1 MKNRITGFGRSSVA
15 VAVLLC
21 MLLSIFAPT
30 VLAVG
35 NADLDAQSANV
46 QNNSEKKPLVY
57 VSIGDSMTNGYGLP
71 GYDGESGIV
80 NYGINTYANQFAA
93 WLAGYTGEIAD
104 DQVIFEGTNGV
115 VDHRQLAMSGLL
127 AEDLHWL
134 LDLDYSNQEI
144 IEGIKHVWDRHSWGS
159 GPHHAWYATSEDNRN
174 TLCPDE
180 SCNFCRGNKC
190 CPALGFTS
198 GFYRTYG
205 DLCAPKYRMADGM
218 ARMIATYMHPQGNGY
233 GYYTSDE
240 AIKLGVD
247 INAIY
252 NAVKNNPSF
261 PDSQDDTYLLG
272 NYTYPWRDGDNYNY
286 NFLKM
291 AGEFYQESVRDADII
306 SLALGNTN
314 FGTLM
319 FDFIQDAIS
328 DPNDDGFTG
337 RYFFSDIYDHMMDPT
352 VYTPELKA
360 EIEKLM
366 AQVDAMI
373 EANFDAEM
381 FEGLETI
388 KYIIRYCVLSYIV
401 NYIAVVNNILK
412 VNPDVQLIQV
422 ALMNAY
428 EGASAGEDDGSLSMA
443 DMIDMLYNPLNAF
456 IAAVPSLL
464 KNGGQYPE
472 SKFYYADMGTVETLT
487 AVFGDDFYYDSEGES
502 ISYPGLV
509 LDKIGSV
516 NTNSVVRDRFQYWI
530 SGRRDGRDQVASHFY
545 FPTGGDC
552 SYGEMWKHVLDELF
566 VRNTHHY
573 HTDSNCG
580 VEGEHRCVADL
591 GAPDFFGKY
600 DLMYMVPEDL
610 VAFSQLTED
619 QIREKLTGSDKKEA
633 DWAFTIMMYLMFENA
648 LIVAGEQSFTINGLS
663 ECKFNYTAFDGA
675 FSAFAQELYGDDT
688 LDYTAISSNE
698 IPEGVD
704 VLDVFRAMSDAL
716 VADPVASSV
725 LCIGSRMEIGTGIG
739 GHPSQGGH
747 DTMFAAIK
755 QAYVDKHTGADELG
769 PLVDVYGYLA
779 SNGYLS
785 DVELLEFIN
794 FAFDYVVD
802 EDISDEDMTA
812 IVEYIYDVLLDK
824 DVNVRVE
831 IVKNVCLILKDDYLG
846 RYSSAVDVIF
856 EIYDALVAE
865 GLLTSDEAF
874 SIVDLAYNKVIDGT
888 ITNEEIFDIALYVYE
903 VLFINAPV
911 TFSLC
916 AAADDVATEGKA
928 FKAFKTIINVLNGS
942 ELVTENAQ
950 VAAVAKFGNTITQL
964 SEESFNEV
972 MSIGYNV
979 LSSSDLSDQSG
990 IDNALTQ
997 FAEEVKDSDV
1007 ISGTDKLI
1015 IADGALDLGADLGEA
1030 GFAGSIG
1037 GVNLPD
1043 LGNIIAIL
1051 DILKEDGYI
1060 TEAQITAIVNKAL
1073 SVLVS
1078 GELDSAAI
1086 ADIINYAYDVAA
1098 ADLAADAQA
1107 KLVLAI
1113 YAAAKEVYDFD
1124 EQDIAQF
1131 ISDYYDDAF
1140 EYAYKYAYDKGYID
1154 VAVDALDTAISAIEI
1169 AIDEVNAFDCEIIS
1183 AALKAAVIDELYA
1196 AIATIEKAQS
1206 YLDGNA
1212 EIKFTDFVEFA
1223 KTFESDVTTHL
1234 ENAEAV
1240 LEIAGNDAIDYVTE
1254 KWENEWKDKVDNLI
1268 EAIEEKAIG
1277 YVLDAINELGP
1288 LVGEFAWELILNTP
1302 ENIKAVIEFIETYG
1316 PYVEEFFEEYGTG
1329 FVKHFGDLAVKYGIE
1344 ALEAVL
1350 GEGSAALELLAE
1362 LVEEYGDKAWA
1373 IIEAYV
1379 EIIGYTADARWA
1391 LDYALDE
1398 IYAQI
1403 DALEELLATLEA
1415 ELPNLEEALLGAVG
1429 EAQDKL
1435 NEQIEA
1441 LNLKI
1446 DEIKE
1451 LIAELRAEAEAI
1463 LKEIAEIAEATKL
1476 VAEAI
1481 IELAKAIESGITEAI
1496 KAAIDDLKIAIDN
1509 LVSVVGEAEKLIGY
1523 LADFAERIADVADKI
1538 ADGLEYIAKA
1548 LAEIVVSINEIT
1560 EALAELEE
1568 KLDGIAAE
1576 LAKKAAEFSAKAE
1589 ESANKLAECARKLA
1603 DKITEAV
1610 EAIKELFE
1618 NATKADYELNLGDS
1632 YYVAIGDSAVDG
1644 QYASYAEVLAE
1655 LLGMKKGYN
1664 FSDFTGGELG
1674 FTIEEAIAALA
1685 ANGDI
1690 IAGADLIT
1698 VNYGRIAAYANI
1710 NKDVAN
1716 WEAILG
1722 ADAAEKIEAL
1732 IEYIIAEVESLI
1744 ADTTIGMFID
1754 AESLVELVETYVYAQ
1769 VARMV
1774 TIHELVEK
1782 LHEIAP
1788 EALVVIV
1795 GAYNEFDGVVI
1806 EIADNEIALG
1816 EYFAA
1821 VTDIINASFYAC
1833 ALFNEQTIFVSTD
1846 GIETQV
1852 QANGGKITTDDMSE
1866 LVNLFMNPT
1875 ELKNY
1880 FVPSEAGNVDIANR
1894 ILAAL
1899 NIVVKD
1905 HEHVY
1910 GYVCDAT
1917 CNLCGAVRGV
1927 VHTYDN
1933 ACDNDCNFCGTTR
1946 VVGDHVY
1953 SAACDANCDIC
1964 GAVRTNAA
1972 AHNFGAWQTVRQPS
1986 YNVMGIKTRTCA
1998 DCGYVQ
2004 AGIIDVLVLGEAEE
2018 EAPVGLIVGITIP
2031 SVIALAAGGFSIYWF
2046 AYKKKSFKDLAN
2058 VFAKMLAKF
2067 KK

>member
-1 MKNRITGFGRSSVA
+1 MKNRTSGFGRSSVA
-15 VAVLLC
+15 FAVLLC

-30 VLAVG
+30 VIAAENVIPA
-35 NADLDAQSANV
+35 NAETETVKPGSKGELNLVTFGASNV
-46 QNNSEKKPLVY
+46 NGFGLQGYLPDNVTDFSQKDDYNVYGYKKVPAGSYPDYLVKY
-57 VSIGDSMTNGYGLP
+57 FTDQGY
-71 GYDGESGIV
+71 
-80 NYGINTYANQFAA
+80 N
-93 WLAGYTGEIAD
+93 
-104 DQVIFEGTNGV
+104 
-115 VDHRQLAMSGLL
+115 VDIDQLAMSSMRAEEVRVLLDNTYAGDAYTDWRFYNVPGVGDESSQDWFYGAGKLAYAELNKIDGWEQIVESGNVKHEAIAGVSFDDAFAALRQIYQQDVKNADIIVWDCGTNNFGVYLSGRVVDGDYNETIEDLDPVIAEKYNEAKVFVLNLL
-127 AEDLHWL
+127 AEKIG
-134 LDLDYSNQEI
+134 QEAVEAAN
-144 IEGIKHVWDRHSWGS
+144 IEHI
-159 GPHHAWYATSEDNRN
+159 
-174 TLCPDE
+174 
-180 SCNFCRGNKC
+180 
-190 CPALGFTS
+190 
-198 GFYRTYG
+198 
-205 DLCAPKYRMADGM
+205 
-218 ARMIATYMHPQGNGY
+218 
-233 GYYTSDE
+233 
-240 AIKLGVD
+240 VD
-247 INAIY
+247 
-252 NAVKNNPSF
+252 
-261 PDSQDDTYLLG
+261 
-272 NYTYPWRDGDNYNY
+272 
-286 NFLKM
+286 
-291 AGEFYQESVRDADII
+291 
-306 SLALGNTN
+306 SLAYCLV
-314 FGTLM
+314 
-319 FDFIQDAIS
+319 A
-328 DPNDDGFTG
+328 
-337 RYFFSDIYDHMMDPT
+337 
-352 VYTPELKA
+352 
-360 EIEKLM
+360 
-366 AQVDAMI
+366 
-373 EANFDAEM
+373 
-381 FEGLETI
+381 
-388 KYIIRYCVLSYIV
+388 YCV
-401 NYIAVVNNILK
+401 NYDAVMEKIYAE
-412 VNPDVQLIQV
+412 NPDVTVINVSIQNLMKGLVAKVPGFEDELPLGDIINAVISAANTYISVLSPYAEKSFYANVSEDQHVTFFIDQLAEYNGVPTTLDRDMINCWRIYNGGNMIADFEPFCFDENGILTVPTSGVYGLDPATTYRLQLLVIDTIAKYMQAGGDLNVLDFGCLAGGDWGTVSDTGMGAIVDAVTVEVNGFIGHIRAGGDPAKYPYVSVGENFWAELAVDKGIDV
-422 ALMNAY
+422 ALMNTFAAYGVRTFIGNAFYAHPNRQGCKEIADIIINAY
-428 EGASAGEDDGSLSMA
+428 ENSAKGEEA
-443 DMIDMLYNPLNAF
+443 EKNA
-456 IAAVPSLL
+456 LL
-464 KNGGQYPE
+464 IN
-472 SKFYYADMGTVETLT
+472 
-487 AVFGDDFYYDSEGES
+487 
-502 ISYPGLV
+502 
-509 LDKIGSV
+509 
-516 NTNSVVRDRFQYWI
+516 VRD
-530 SGRRDGRDQVASHFY
+530 VY
-545 FPTGGDC
+545 F
-552 SYGEMWKHVLDELF
+552 
-566 VRNTHHY
+566 
-573 HTDSNCG
+573 
-580 VEGEHRCVADL
+580 
-591 GAPDFFGKY
+591 
-600 DLMYMVPEDL
+600 
-610 VAFSQLTED
+610 
-619 QIREKLTGSDKKEA
+619 
-633 DWAFTIMMYLMFENA
+633 
-648 LIVAGEQSFTINGLS
+648 
-663 ECKFNYTAFDGA
+663 
-675 FSAFAQELYGDDT
+675 
-688 LDYTAISSNE
+688 
-698 IPEGVD
+698 
-704 VLDVFRAMSDAL
+704 
-716 VADPVASSV
+716 
-725 LCIGSRMEIGTGIG
+725 
-739 GHPSQGGH
+739 
-747 DTMFAAIK
+747 
-755 QAYVDKHTGADELG
+755 
-769 PLVDVYGYLA
+769 YLA
-779 SNGYLS
+779 SNNYITTEQVFDIALYAL
-785 DVELLEFIN
+785 DNEIIDIVNHAYNVLLLNNPEL
-794 FAFDYVVD
+794 
-802 EDISDEDMTA
+802 SDEDR
-812 IVEYIYDVLLDK
+812 IDI
-824 DVNVRVE
+824 
-831 IVKNVCLILKDDYLG
+831 IKNVYGILKDDYLG
-846 RYSSAVDVIF
+846 AYSPAIDTVFD
-856 EIYDALVAE
+856 IYDALEAD
-865 GLLTSDEAF
+865 GLISAKEAF
-874 SIVDLAYNKVIDGT
+874 EIVD
-888 ITNEEIFDIALYVYE
+888 FVYE
-903 VLFINAPV
+903 IIKDGAPDSKDIRDIV
-911 TFSLC
+911 VFVYNTIFQTNITANGAHAVFSLC
-916 AAADDVATEGKA
+916 SGEENIVLTPADKITIINTIFEVLDNNGYMEEVPELAPVVTLYEDMKADGNISNEAIFQVIDTVVETIAEKDGLGEEEISNIATDVANKLVENENIDPVAKLAITNKIIEAVNNSNMGSVANTPVLPDISGAVEIFNVLIAKDYITKA
-928 FKAFKTIINVLNGS
+928 QANQIINVLYS
-942 ELVTENAQ
+942 VLM
-950 VAAVAKFGNTITQL
+950 
-964 SEESFNEV
+964 SEESISAETV
-972 MSIGYNV
+972 IDA
-979 LSSSDLSDQSG
+979 LSQVYD
-990 IDNALTQ
+990 IAL
-997 FAEEVKDSDV
+997 
-1007 ISGTDKLI
+1007 
-1015 IADGALDLGADLGEA
+1015 ADLPADKKLEVVLTVYA
-1030 GFAGSIG
+1030 ET
-1037 GVNLPD
+1037 
-1043 LGNIIAIL
+1043 
-1051 DILKEDGYI
+1051 K
-1060 TEAQITAIVNKAL
+1060 KAY
-1073 SVLVS
+1073 
-1078 GELDSAAI
+1078 G
-1086 ADIINYAYDVAA
+1086 
-1098 ADLAADAQA
+1098 
-1107 KLVLAI
+1107 
-1113 YAAAKEVYDFD
+1113 FD
-1124 EQDIAQF
+1124 EQDIVAF
-1131 ISDYYDDAF
+1131 IQEYYDEALALAFIAAKDA
-1140 EYAYKYAYDKGYID
+1140 GY
-1154 VAVDALDTAISAIEI
+1154 VDI
-1169 AIDEVNAFDCEIIS
+1169 AIDAIGDAIVAIEAAKAEVENVAELSD
-1183 AALKAAVIDELYA
+1183 ALKEAVLAELDAAVATLNKVKTVLEADDMESVDEL
-1196 AIATIEKAQS
+1196 IETLYS
-1206 YLDGNA
+1206 
-1212 EIKFTDFVEFA
+1212 
-1223 KTFESDVTTHL
+1223 FEDDLYTHL
-1234 ENAEAV
+1234 NNAKAI
-1240 LEIAGNDAIDYVTE
+1240 LEIAGSDAADYVNEIWENNIKPEIDAILAD
-1254 KWENEWKDKVDNLI
+1254 
-1268 EAIEEKAIG
+1268 IEENGAEYLREALKKYAPIIG
-1277 YVLDAINELGP
+1277 EAAWNALLATPDAIRAL
-1288 LVGEFAWELILNTP
+1288 
-1302 ENIKAVIEFIETYG
+1302 IEFIETYG
-1316 PYVEEFFEEYGTG
+1316 PYVEEFFEEYPVTEFIEIFGTI
-1329 FVKHFGDLAVKYGIE
+1329 AVEYGID
-1344 ALEAVL
+1344 ALEYVL
-1350 GEGSAALELLAE
+1350 NLGDEGLAALKE
-1362 LVEEYGDKAWA
+1362 LVEMYGEEAWA

-1379 EIIGYTADARWA
+1379 EILGYTADARWA